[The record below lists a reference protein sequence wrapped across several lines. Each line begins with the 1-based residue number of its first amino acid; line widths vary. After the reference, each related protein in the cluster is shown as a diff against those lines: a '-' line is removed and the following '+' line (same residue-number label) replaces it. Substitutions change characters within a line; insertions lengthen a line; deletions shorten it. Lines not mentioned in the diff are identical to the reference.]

1 MKKEEIVILRVR
13 PPMGENDVKLISV
26 MIKNRLSPA
35 PVAVPAQHPLGEGDT
50 IDASVFIEGNISTI
64 SADQL
69 GGEILGHMLQAA
81 PGGNAKIV
89 TIKSRKETLRLI
101 GFECPAPIGLDQKNQ
116 LRQAMKHLDAHAEV
130 FFNARKGTKD
140 GKPFEANIC
149 EVKTDI
155 KLADLKEKLK
165 QTLGTLFDG
174 LIF

>member
-81 PGGNAKIV
+81 PAA
-89 TIKSRKETLRLI
+89 TLRLSRLK
-101 GFECPAPIGLDQKNQ
+101 A
-116 LRQAMKHLDAHAEV
+116 
-130 FFNARKGTKD
+130 
-140 GKPFEANIC
+140 GKKPS
-149 EVKTDI
+149 
-155 KLADLKEKLK
+155 
-165 QTLGTLFDG
+165 G
-174 LIF
+174 